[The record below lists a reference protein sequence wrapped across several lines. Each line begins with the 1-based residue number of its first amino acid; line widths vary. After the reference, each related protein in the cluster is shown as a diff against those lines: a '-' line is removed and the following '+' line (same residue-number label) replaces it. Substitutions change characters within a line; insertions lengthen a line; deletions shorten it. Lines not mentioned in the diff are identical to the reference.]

1 MLSGLVLVWFGLV
14 SVPQETLTYM
24 TQFLPW
30 QTQRK
35 PDLYWNVLV
44 LLANISPSAT
54 SSAKAGPYGGR
65 AQLSPGWGVD
75 WVLLVC
81 EKLSTTLAY
90 GVKSSDS
97 ER

>member
-1 MLSGLVLVWFGLV
+1 
-14 SVPQETLTYM
+14 M

-35 PDLYWNVLV
+35 PDLYWNVLA

-81 EKLSTTLAY
+81 EKLGTTLAY

-97 ER
+97 GR

>member
-1 MLSGLVLVWFGLV
+1 
-14 SVPQETLTYM
+14 M

-54 SSAKAGPYGGR
+54 SSAKAGHYGSP
-65 AQLSPGWGVD
+65 AHLSSGWGVD

-81 EKLSTTLAY
+81 EKLSTMLAY
-90 GVKSSDS
+90 GVKSSDN